1 MTEMTEYQL
10 VFQLPGSSRS
20 DFEDLIALER
30 ELRTAVSDL
39 GLVDGHDMGVGEMNI
54 FVLTSRP
61 VQVFE
66 RARTM
71 SGINRAMP
79 RMKVAYR
86 SIGGDEYEIL
96 HPLGLSKFEV
106 K

>member
-54 FVLTSRP
+54 FVLTSKP
-61 VQVFE
+61 IQVFE
-66 RARTM
+66 RARTIP
-71 SGINRAMP
+71 GINRAMP

-96 HPLGLSKFEV
+96 HPLGLYKFEV